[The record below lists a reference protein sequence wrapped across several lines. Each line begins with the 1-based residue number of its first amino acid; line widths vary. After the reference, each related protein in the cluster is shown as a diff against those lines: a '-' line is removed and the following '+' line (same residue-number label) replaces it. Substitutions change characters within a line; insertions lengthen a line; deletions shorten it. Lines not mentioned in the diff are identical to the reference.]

1 MPVLPMTGN
10 HFIVCG
16 DGSLAYRIASEL
28 TSRYDEDVVV
38 ILPDPAKNYG
48 PQITALAGVSVLS
61 HAALTSDAFVEAGIT
76 TARGLALVGSD
87 DLVNFHA
94 ALRADEL
101 NPGLR
106 IVLAAFNRRLGQHI
120 RGFFRDCTVLSSSET
135 AAPSFVSA
143 ALGSPTPSHV
153 RVSGRT
159 LYVAR
164 HADVPAGHAV
174 CGLEVPDDPAGT
186 TQLIPPDELPPVP
199 PDSASSDS
207 ASSDSASSDSASSDG
222 ASLDGASLD
231 GGRGGLVLAVADG
244 TPRDP
249 LTRRRHPLRASAAM
263 LWRLA
268 WNKFALV
275 FAILLAAVIAGFCL
289 LLVADYPVSNAIYL
303 TVMDI
308 TGSALTSAKLG
319 GPEKVS
325 QVLLTVDGMALI
337 PLVTAIIVG
346 ARLTGKIRGEPR
358 PRGGHI
364 IVVGLGNVGT
374 RVVGEL
380 HDLGYDVACIDR
392 DPEARGVA
400 LARRLSLPMVI
411 GEAYLEEKL
420 QAAGLETAAALVS
433 ATSNDMVNLETA
445 LQARAMREDLRLVLR
460 LGDDDLAQRVQK
472 TLGNV
477 ISRSV
482 SYMAAPVFAAA
493 LLEHLVLR
501 TIAVGRHVLLIADVR
516 VEAGSDIAGRA
527 LAELERDRLARVL
540 ALQVRGAQRF
550 HWSPHHGYLLAA
562 GDRVIVLATRAG
574 LTRFLTG
581 SAIIGLFRLC
591 GVSQECLPP
600 RYAISRTFNLVP
612 VGQEGRKQIC
622 TRSKAAGAGH
632 RDRER
637 PQHRRQHECQ

>member
-38 ILPDPAKNYG
+38 VLPDPAKNFG
-48 PQITALAGVSVLS
+48 PQITALAGVTVLS
-61 HAALTSDAFVEAGIT
+61 HAALTSDAFVEAGIA

-106 IVLAAFNRRLGQHI
+106 IVVAAFNRRLGQHI

-164 HADVPAGHAV
+164 YADVPAGHAV
-174 CGLEVPDDPAGT
+174 CGLVVPDDPAGT
-186 TQLIPPDELPPVP
+186 TQLIPPDELRPVS
-199 PDSASSDS
+199 PDSVSSDG
-207 ASSDSASSDSASSDG
+207 ASSDG
-222 ASLDGASLD
+222 ASSDGASSD
-231 GGRGGLVLAVADG
+231 EGRSGLVLAVADG

-249 LTRRRHPLRASAAM
+249 LTRRRHPVRASAGM

-275 FAILLAAVIAGFCL
+275 FAILLTAVITGFCL
-289 LLVADYPVSNAIYL
+289 LVARYPVSNAVYL
-303 TVMDI
+303 TVMDM
-308 TGSALTSAKLG
+308 TGSALTNPKLG
-319 GPEKVS
+319 GPEKIS
-325 QVLLTVDGMALI
+325 QVVLTVDGMALI

-380 HDLGYDVACIDR
+380 HDLGYDVTCIDR

-433 ATSNDMVNLETA
+433 VTSNDMVNLETA

-482 SYMAAPVFAAA
+482 SYMAAPAFAAA

-527 LAELERDRLARVL
+527 LAELEGDRQARVL

-581 SAIIGLFRLC
+581 SAIIGLFRSR
-591 GVSQECLPP
+591 GVSRDGLRA

-632 RDRER
+632 RDRGR

>member
-38 ILPDPAKNYG
+38 VLPDPAKNYG
-48 PQITALAGVSVLS
+48 PQITALAGVTVLS
-61 HAALTSDAFVEAGIT
+61 HAALTSDAFVEAGIA

-106 IVLAAFNRRLGQHI
+106 IVVAAFNRRLGQHI

-164 HADVPAGHAV
+164 YADVPAGHAV

-186 TQLIPPDELPPVP
+186 TQLVPPDELPPVS
-199 PDSASSDS
+199 PDSVSSH
-207 ASSDSASSDSASSDG
+207 G
-222 ASLDGASLD
+222 ASLDGASSD
-231 GGRGGLVLAVADG
+231 GASPEGGRGGLVLAVADG

-249 LTRRRHPLRASAAM
+249 LTRRRHPVRASAGM

-275 FAILLAAVIAGFCL
+275 FAIPLAAVIAGFCL
-289 LLVADYPVSNAIYL
+289 LVARYPVSNAVYL
-303 TVMDI
+303 TVMDM
-308 TGSALTSAKLG
+308 TGSALTNPKLG
-319 GPEKVS
+319 GPEKIS
-325 QVLLTVDGMALI
+325 QVVLTVDGMALI

-380 HDLGYDVACIDR
+380 HDLGYDVTCIDR

-400 LARRLSLPMVI
+400 LARRLSLPMII

-433 ATSNDMVNLETA
+433 VTSNDMVNLETA

-482 SYMAAPVFAAA
+482 SYMAAPAFAAA

-527 LAELERDRLARVL
+527 LAELEGDRLARVL

-581 SAIIGLFRLC
+581 SAIIGLFRSR
-591 GVSQECLPP
+591 GVSRDGLRA

-632 RDRER
+632 RDRGR

>member
-38 ILPDPAKNYG
+38 VLPDPAKNYG
-48 PQITALAGVSVLS
+48 PQITALAGVTVLS
-61 HAALTSDAFVEAGIT
+61 HAALTSDAFVEAGIA

-106 IVLAAFNRRLGQHI
+106 IVVAAFNRRLGQHI

-164 HADVPAGHAV
+164 YADVPAGHAV
-174 CGLEVPDDPAGT
+174 CGLVVPDDPAGT
-186 TQLIPPDELPPVP
+186 TQLLPPDELPPVS
-199 PDSASSDS
+199 PDSVSSDG
-207 ASSDSASSDSASSDG
+207 ASSDG
-222 ASLDGASLD
+222 ASPE

-249 LTRRRHPLRASAAM
+249 LTRRRHPVRASAGM

-289 LLVADYPVSNAIYL
+289 LVARYPVSNAVYL
-303 TVMDI
+303 TVMDM
-308 TGSALTSAKLG
+308 TGSALTNPKLG
-319 GPEKVS
+319 GPEKIS
-325 QVLLTVDGMALI
+325 QVVLTVDGMALI

-380 HDLGYDVACIDR
+380 HDLGYDVTCIDR

-400 LARRLSLPMVI
+400 LARRLSLPMII

-433 ATSNDMVNLETA
+433 VTSNDMVNLETA

-482 SYMAAPVFAAA
+482 SYMAAPAFAAA

-527 LAELERDRLARVL
+527 LAELEGDRLARVL

-550 HWSPHHGYLLAA
+550 HWSPHHGYVLAA

-581 SAIIGLFRLC
+581 SAIIGLFRSR
-591 GVSQECLPP
+591 GVSRDGLQA

-632 RDRER
+632 RDRGR

>member
-38 ILPDPAKNYG
+38 VLPDPAKNYG
-48 PQITALAGVSVLS
+48 PQITALAGVTVLS
-61 HAALTSDAFVEAGIT
+61 HAALTSDAFVEAGIA

-106 IVLAAFNRRLGQHI
+106 IVVAAFNRRLGQHI

-164 HADVPAGHAV
+164 YADVPAGHAV
-174 CGLEVPDDPAGT
+174 CGLDVPDDPAGT
-186 TQLIPPDELPPVP
+186 TQLIPPDELPPVS
-199 PDSASSDS
+199 PDSVSSGGASS
-207 ASSDSASSDSASSDG
+207 
-222 ASLDGASLD
+222 D

-249 LTRRRHPLRASAAM
+249 LTRRRHPVRASAGM

-289 LLVADYPVSNAIYL
+289 LVARYPVSNAVYL
-303 TVMDI
+303 TVMDM
-308 TGSALTSAKLG
+308 TGSALTNPKLG
-319 GPEKVS
+319 GLEKIS
-325 QVLLTVDGMALI
+325 QVVLTVDGMALI

-380 HDLGYDVACIDR
+380 HDLGYDVTCIDR

-400 LARRLSLPMVI
+400 LARRLSLPIVI

-433 ATSNDMVNLETA
+433 VTSNDMVNLETA

-482 SYMAAPVFAAA
+482 SYMAAPAFAAA

-527 LAELERDRLARVL
+527 LAELEGDRQARVL

-550 HWSPHHGYLLAA
+550 HWSPHHGHLLAA

-581 SAIIGLFRLC
+581 SAIIGLFRSR
-591 GVSQECLPP
+591 GVSRDGLQA

-632 RDRER
+632 RDRGR

>member
-1 MPVLPMTGN
+1 MTGN

-16 DGSLAYRIASEL
+16 DGSLAYRITSEL
-28 TSRYDEDVVV
+28 TSRYDENVVV
-38 ILPDPAKNYG
+38 VLPDPAKNYG
-48 PQITALAGVSVLS
+48 PQITALPGVTVLT
-61 HAALTSDAFVEAGIT
+61 HAELTSDAFVEAGIAG
-76 TARGLALVGSD
+76 ARGLALVGSD

-164 HADVPAGHAV
+164 HADVPAGHTV
-174 CGLEVPDDPAGT
+174 CGLDVPDDPAAA
-186 TQLIPPDELPPVP
+186 TQLIPPDELPPVS
-199 PDSASSDS
+199 PDSASS
-207 ASSDSASSDSASSDG
+207 
-222 ASLDGASLD
+222 D

-249 LTRRRHPLRASAAM
+249 LTRRRHPVRTSAAM
-263 LWRLA
+263 AWRLA

-275 FAILLAAVIAGFCL
+275 FAILLAVVIAGFCL
-289 LLVADYPVSNAIYL
+289 LLAAHYPAANAIYL
-303 TVMDI
+303 TVMDM
-308 TGSALTSAKLG
+308 TGSALTNAKLG

-325 QVLLTVDGMALI
+325 QVILTVDGMALI

-374 RVVGEL
+374 RVLGEL

-392 DPEARGVA
+392 DPEARGVS

-420 QAAGLETAAALVS
+420 RAAGLETATALVS
-433 ATSNDMVNLETA
+433 VTSNDMVNLETA
-445 LQARAMREDLRLVLR
+445 LQARALREDLRLVLR

-482 SYMAAPVFAAA
+482 SYMAAPAFAAA

-501 TIAVGRHVLLIADVR
+501 TIAVGRHILLIADVR

-581 SAIIGLFRLC
+581 SAIIKLF
-591 GVSQECLPP
+591 G
-600 RYAISRTFNLVP
+600 
-612 VGQEGRKQIC
+612 
-622 TRSKAAGAGH
+622 TRGSGYH
-632 RDRER
+632 RVTLLAELSIWFL
-637 PQHRRQHECQ
+637 

>member
-38 ILPDPAKNYG
+38 VLPDPAKNFG
-48 PQITALAGVSVLS
+48 PQVTALDGVTVLS
-61 HAALTSDAFVEAGIT
+61 HATLTSDVFVEAGIA

-106 IVLAAFNRRLGQHI
+106 IVVAAFNRRLGQHI

-143 ALGSPTPSHV
+143 ALGSPTPSHI

-186 TQLIPPDELPPVP
+186 TQLIPPDELPPVS
-199 PDSASSDS
+199 PDG
-207 ASSDSASSDSASSDG
+207 ASSDG
-222 ASLDGASLD
+222 ASSDS
-231 GGRGGLVLAVADG
+231 GRGGLVLAVADG

-249 LTRRRHPLRASAAM
+249 LTRRRHPVRASAGM

-289 LLVADYPVSNAIYL
+289 LLVARYPVSNAVYL
-303 TVMDI
+303 TVMDM

-325 QVLLTVDGMALI
+325 QVVLTVDGMALI

-433 ATSNDMVNLETA
+433 VTSNDMVNLETA

-482 SYMAAPVFAAA
+482 SYMAAPAFAAA

-581 SAIIGLFRLC
+581 SAIIGLFRSC
-591 GVSQECLPP
+591 GVSRECLPA

-632 RDRER
+632 RDRGR

>member
-1 MPVLPMTGN
+1 MPALPMTGN

-48 PQITALAGVSVLS
+48 PSITALPGVTVLS
-61 HAALTSDAFVEAGIT
+61 HAALTSDAFIEAGVA
-76 TARGLALVGSD
+76 TARGLALAGSD

-106 IVLAAFNRRLGQHI
+106 IVVAAFNRRLGQHI

-143 ALGSPTPSHV
+143 ALGSPTPSHI

-164 HADVPAGHAV
+164 HADVPAGHSV

-186 TQLIPPDELPPVP
+186 TQLIPPEELPPVS
-199 PDSASSDS
+199 PDSASPN
-207 ASSDSASSDSASSDG
+207 G
-222 ASLDGASLD
+222 
-231 GGRGGLVLAVADG
+231 GGLVLAVADG

-249 LTRRRHPLRASAAM
+249 LTRRRHPVRASADM

-289 LLVADYPVSNAIYL
+289 LLVARYPVSNAVYL
-303 TVMDI
+303 TVMDM
-308 TGSALTSAKLG
+308 TGSALTNPRLG
-319 GPEKVS
+319 GPEKIS
-325 QVLLTVDGMALI
+325 QAVLTVDGMALI

-400 LARRLSLPMVI
+400 LARRLSLPLVI

-433 ATSNDMVNLETA
+433 VTSNDMVNLETA

-482 SYMAAPVFAAA
+482 SYMAAPAFAAA
-493 LLEHLVLR
+493 LLEHMVLR

-527 LAELERDRLARVL
+527 LAELEQDRLARVL
-540 ALQVRGAQRF
+540 ALQVRGAQQF
-550 HWSPHHGYLLAA
+550 HWSPHDGYLLAA

-581 SAIIGLFRLC
+581 NAIIGLFRSC
-591 GVSQECLPP
+591 GVSRECLPP

>member
-1 MPVLPMTGN
+1 MNLRIQGHFHYDLPMPVLPMTGN

-38 ILPDPAKNYG
+38 VLPDPAKNYG
-48 PQITALAGVSVLS
+48 PQITALAGVTVLS
-61 HAALTSDAFVEAGIT
+61 HAALTSDAFVEAGIA

-106 IVLAAFNRRLGQHI
+106 IVVAAFNRRLGQHI

-164 HADVPAGHAV
+164 YADVPAGHAV

-186 TQLIPPDELPPVP
+186 TQLIPPDELPPVS
-199 PDSASSDS
+199 PDGASSDS
-207 ASSDSASSDSASSDG
+207 ASSDS
-222 ASLDGASLD
+222 
-231 GGRGGLVLAVADG
+231 GRSGLVLAVADG

-249 LTRRRHPLRASAAM
+249 LTRRRHPVRASAGM

-289 LLVADYPVSNAIYL
+289 LLVARYPVSNAVYL
-303 TVMDI
+303 TVMDM

-325 QVLLTVDGMALI
+325 QVVLTVDGMALI

-380 HDLGYDVACIDR
+380 HDLGYDVTCIDR

-433 ATSNDMVNLETA
+433 VTSNDMVNLETA

-482 SYMAAPVFAAA
+482 SYMAAPAFAAA

-581 SAIIGLFRLC
+581 SAIIGLFRSR
-591 GVSQECLPP
+591 GVSRECLPA

-632 RDRER
+632 RDRGR

>member
-1 MPVLPMTGN
+1 MPALPMTGN

-38 ILPDPAKNYG
+38 VLPDPARNYG
-48 PQITALAGVSVLS
+48 PQITALAGVTVLS
-61 HAALTSDAFVEAGIT
+61 HAALTSDAFVEAGIA

-106 IVLAAFNRRLGQHI
+106 IVVAAFNRRLGQHI

-186 TQLIPPDELPPVP
+186 TQLIPPDELPPVSP
-199 PDSASSDS
+199 
-207 ASSDSASSDSASSDG
+207 DSASSDG
-222 ASLDGASLD
+222 ASLDGGS
-231 GGRGGLVLAVADG
+231 GGLVLAVADG

-249 LTRRRHPLRASAAM
+249 LTRRRHPLRASAGM

-303 TVMDI
+303 TVMDM

-325 QVLLTVDGMALI
+325 QVVLTVDGMALI

-433 ATSNDMVNLETA
+433 VTSNDMVNLETA

-482 SYMAAPVFAAA
+482 SYMAAPAFAAA

-550 HWSPHHGYLLAA
+550 HWSPQHGYLLAA

-581 SAIIGLFRLC
+581 SAIIGLFRWC
-591 GVSQECLPP
+591 GVSRECLPA
-600 RYAISRTFNLVP
+600 RYAISRTFHLVP

-632 RDRER
+632 RDRGR

>member
-38 ILPDPAKNYG
+38 VLPDPAKNFG
-48 PQITALAGVSVLS
+48 PQITALAGVTVLS
-61 HAALTSDAFVEAGIT
+61 QATLTSDAFVEAGIA

-106 IVLAAFNRRLGQHI
+106 IVVAAFNRRLGQHI

-164 HADVPAGHAV
+164 YADVPAAHAV

-199 PDSASSDS
+199 PDSVSSDG
-207 ASSDSASSDSASSDG
+207 ASSDG
-222 ASLDGASLD
+222 ASSD

-249 LTRRRHPLRASAAM
+249 LTRRRHPVRASAGL

-275 FAILLAAVIAGFCL
+275 FAILLAAVITGFCL
-289 LLVADYPVSNAIYL
+289 LLVARYPVSNAVYL
-303 TVMDI
+303 TVMDM
-308 TGSALTSAKLG
+308 TGSALTNARLG
-319 GPEKVS
+319 GPEKIS
-325 QVLLTVDGMALI
+325 QVVLTVDGMALI

-380 HDLGYDVACIDR
+380 HDLGYDVTCIDR

-433 ATSNDMVNLETA
+433 VTSNDMVNLETA

-482 SYMAAPVFAAA
+482 SYMAAPAFAAA

-581 SAIIGLFRLC
+581 SAIIGLFRPR
-591 GVSQECLPP
+591 GVSRECLPA
-600 RYAISRTFNLVP
+600 RYAMSGTFTWVRWARMKEKRYAS
-612 VGQEGRKQIC
+612 GRRRRKQAIG
-622 TRSKAAGAGH
+622 TGAAPTSEAT
-632 RDRER
+632 
-637 PQHRRQHECQ
+637 

>member
-1 MPVLPMTGN
+1 M
-10 HFIVCG
+10 
-16 DGSLAYRIASEL
+16 
-28 TSRYDEDVVV
+28 
-38 ILPDPAKNYG
+38 
-48 PQITALAGVSVLS
+48 
-61 HAALTSDAFVEAGIT
+61 
-76 TARGLALVGSD
+76 
-87 DLVNFHA
+87 
-94 ALRADEL
+94 
-101 NPGLR
+101 
-106 IVLAAFNRRLGQHI
+106 
-120 RGFFRDCTVLSSSET
+120 
-135 AAPSFVSA
+135 
-143 ALGSPTPSHV
+143 
-153 RVSGRT
+153 
-159 LYVAR
+159 
-164 HADVPAGHAV
+164 
-174 CGLEVPDDPAGT
+174 
-186 TQLIPPDELPPVP
+186 
-199 PDSASSDS
+199 
-207 ASSDSASSDSASSDG
+207 
-222 ASLDGASLD
+222 
-231 GGRGGLVLAVADG
+231 
-244 TPRDP
+244 
-249 LTRRRHPLRASAAM
+249 RASAGM

-289 LLVADYPVSNAIYL
+289 LLVARYPVSNAIYL
-303 TVMDI
+303 TVMDM

-325 QVLLTVDGMALI
+325 QVVLTVDGMALI

-433 ATSNDMVNLETA
+433 VTSNDMVNLETA

-581 SAIIGLFRLC
+581 SAIIGLFRSR
-591 GVSQECLPP
+591 GVSRECLPA

-632 RDRER
+632 RDRGR

>member
-1 MPVLPMTGN
+1 MPALPMTGN

-38 ILPDPAKNYG
+38 VLPDPAKNYG
-48 PQITALAGVSVLS
+48 PQIAALGGVTLLS
-61 HAALTSDAFVEAGIT
+61 HPALTSDAFVEAGIAA
-76 TARGLALVGSD
+76 ARGLALVGSD

-106 IVLAAFNRRLGQHI
+106 IVVAAFNRRLGQHI
-120 RGFFRDCTVLSSSET
+120 HGFFRDCTVLSSSET

-174 CGLEVPDDPAGT
+174 CGLAVPDDPAGT

-199 PDSASSDS
+199 Q
-207 ASSDSASSDSASSDG
+207 DSASSDG
-222 ASLDGASLD
+222 N
-231 GGRGGLVLAVADG
+231 RGGLVLAVADG

-249 LTRRRHPLRASAAM
+249 LTRRRHPVRASAGM
-263 LWRLA
+263 LWRLT

-275 FAILLAAVIAGFCL
+275 FGILLAAVIAGFCL
-289 LLVADYPVSNAIYL
+289 LLVARYPVNNAIYL
-303 TVMDI
+303 TVMDM
-308 TGSALTSAKLG
+308 TGSALTNPKLG

-325 QVLLTVDGMALI
+325 QVVLTVDGMALI

-420 QAAGLETAAALVS
+420 RAAGLETAAALVS
-433 ATSNDMVNLETA
+433 VTSNDMVNLETA

-482 SYMAAPVFAAA
+482 SYMAAPAFAAA

-516 VEAGSDIAGRA
+516 VDAGSDIAGRA

-574 LTRFLTG
+574 LTRFLSG
-581 SAIIGLFRLC
+581 NAIIKLFGSREMGYQRVTL
-591 GVSQECLPP
+591 SAELP
-600 RYAISRTFNLVP
+600 AWFL
-612 VGQEGRKQIC
+612 
-622 TRSKAAGAGH
+622 
-632 RDRER
+632 
-637 PQHRRQHECQ
+637 

>member
-38 ILPDPAKNYG
+38 VLPDPAKNFG
-48 PQITALAGVSVLS
+48 PQVTALDGVTVLS
-61 HAALTSDAFVEAGIT
+61 HATLTSDVFVEAGIA

-106 IVLAAFNRRLGQHI
+106 IVVAAFNRRLGQHI

-143 ALGSPTPSHV
+143 ALGSPTPSHI

-186 TQLIPPDELPPVP
+186 TQLIPPDELPPVS
-199 PDSASSDS
+199 PDG
-207 ASSDSASSDSASSDG
+207 ASSDG
-222 ASLDGASLD
+222 ASSDS
-231 GGRGGLVLAVADG
+231 GRGGLVLAVADG

-249 LTRRRHPLRASAAM
+249 LTRRRHPVRASAGM

-289 LLVADYPVSNAIYL
+289 LLVARYPVTNAIYL
-303 TVMDI
+303 TVMDM

-325 QVLLTVDGMALI
+325 QVVLTVDGMALI

-400 LARRLSLPMVI
+400 LARRLGLPLVI

-433 ATSNDMVNLETA
+433 VTSNDMVNLETA

-482 SYMAAPVFAAA
+482 SYMAAPAFAAA

-581 SAIIGLFRLC
+581 SAIIGLFRSC
-591 GVSQECLPP
+591 GVSRECLPA

>member
-38 ILPDPAKNYG
+38 VLPDPAKNYG
-48 PQITALAGVSVLS
+48 PQITALAGVTVLS
-61 HAALTSDAFVEAGIT
+61 HAALTSDAFVEAGIA

-106 IVLAAFNRRLGQHI
+106 IVVAAFNRRLGQHI

-164 HADVPAGHAV
+164 YADVPAGHAV
-174 CGLEVPDDPAGT
+174 CGLVVPDDPAGT
-186 TQLIPPDELPPVP
+186 TQLLPPDELPPVS
-199 PDSASSDS
+199 PDSVSSDG
-207 ASSDSASSDSASSDG
+207 ASSDG
-222 ASLDGASLD
+222 ASPE

-249 LTRRRHPLRASAAM
+249 LTRRRHPVRASAGM

-289 LLVADYPVSNAIYL
+289 LVARYPVSNAVYL
-303 TVMDI
+303 TVMDM
-308 TGSALTSAKLG
+308 TGSALTNPKLG
-319 GPEKVS
+319 GPEKIS
-325 QVLLTVDGMALI
+325 QVVLTVDGMALI

-380 HDLGYDVACIDR
+380 HDLGYDVTCIDR

-400 LARRLSLPMVI
+400 LARRLSLPMII

-433 ATSNDMVNLETA
+433 VTSNDMVNLETA

-482 SYMAAPVFAAA
+482 SYMAAPAFAAA

-527 LAELERDRLARVL
+527 LAELEGDRLARVL

-581 SAIIGLFRLC
+581 SAIIGLFRSR
-591 GVSQECLPP
+591 GVSRDGLRA

-632 RDRER
+632 RDRGR

>member
-1 MPVLPMTGN
+1 MTGN

-38 ILPDPAKNYG
+38 VLPDPAKNFG
-48 PQITALAGVSVLS
+48 PQVTALDGVTVLS
-61 HAALTSDAFVEAGIT
+61 HATLTSDVFVEAGIA

-106 IVLAAFNRRLGQHI
+106 IVVAAFNRRLGQHI

-143 ALGSPTPSHV
+143 ALGSPTPSHI

-186 TQLIPPDELPPVP
+186 TQLIPPDELPPVS
-199 PDSASSDS
+199 PDG
-207 ASSDSASSDSASSDG
+207 ASSDG
-222 ASLDGASLD
+222 ASSDGASSD
-231 GGRGGLVLAVADG
+231 GASSDSGRGGLVLAVADG

-275 FAILLAAVIAGFCL
+275 FAILLAAFIAGFCL
-289 LLVADYPVSNAIYL
+289 LLVARYPVTNAIYL
-303 TVMDI
+303 TVMDM

-325 QVLLTVDGMALI
+325 QVVLTVDGMALI

-400 LARRLSLPMVI
+400 LARRLGLPLVI

-433 ATSNDMVNLETA
+433 VTSNDMVNLETA

-482 SYMAAPVFAAA
+482 SYMAAPAFAAA

-581 SAIIGLFRLC
+581 SAIIGLFRSC
-591 GVSQECLPP
+591 RVSRECLPA

-632 RDRER
+632 RDRGR

>member
-1 MPVLPMTGN
+1 MTGN

-38 ILPDPAKNYG
+38 ILPDPVKNYG
-48 PQITALAGVSVLS
+48 PQITALAGVTVLS
-61 HAALTSDAFVEAGIT
+61 HAALTSDVFVGAGIA

-106 IVLAAFNRRLGQHI
+106 IVVAAFNRRLGQHI
-120 RGFFRDCTVLSSSET
+120 RGFFRDCTVLSSSEM

-159 LYVAR
+159 LYVGR
-164 HADVPAGHAV
+164 HADVPAGHVV
-174 CGLEVPDDPAGT
+174 CGLDVPDDPAGT
-186 TQLIPPDELPPVP
+186 TQLIPPDELPPVS
-199 PDSASSDS
+199 PDSASSN
-207 ASSDSASSDSASSDG
+207 G
-222 ASLDGASLD
+222 
-231 GGRGGLVLAVADG
+231 GGLVLAVADG

-249 LTRRRHPLRASAAM
+249 LTRRRHPVRASAGM

-289 LLVADYPVSNAIYL
+289 LLVARYPLSNAVYL
-303 TVMDI
+303 TVMDM
-308 TGSALTSAKLG
+308 TGSALTNPRLG
-319 GPEKVS
+319 GPEKLS
-325 QVLLTVDGMALI
+325 QVVLTVDGMALI

-400 LARRLSLPMVI
+400 LARRLSLPLVI
-411 GEAYLEEKL
+411 GEAYLEDKL
-420 QAAGLETAAALVS
+420 KAAGLETAAALVS
-433 ATSNDMVNLETA
+433 VTSNDMVNLETA

-482 SYMAAPVFAAA
+482 SYMAAPAFAAA

-516 VEAGSDIAGRA
+516 VEAGSDIAGRT

-550 HWSPHHGYLLAA
+550 HWSPHHGYLLAE

-581 SAIIGLFRLC
+581 SAIIGLFRPC
-591 GVSQECLPP
+591 GVSRECLPA
-600 RYAISRTFNLVP
+600 RYAISRTFNLVS

-637 PQHRRQHECQ
+637 PQHRRQHEC

>member
-1 MPVLPMTGN
+1 MTGN

-38 ILPDPAKNYG
+38 VLPDPAKNYG
-48 PQITALAGVSVLS
+48 PQLTALAGVTVLS
-61 HAALTSDAFVEAGIT
+61 HATLTSDVFVEAGIA

-106 IVLAAFNRRLGQHI
+106 IVVAAFNRRLGQHI

-143 ALGSPTPSHV
+143 ALGSPTPSHI

-186 TQLIPPDELPPVP
+186 TQLIPPDELPPVS
-199 PDSASSDS
+199 PDG
-207 ASSDSASSDSASSDG
+207 ASSDG
-222 ASLDGASLD
+222 ASSDS
-231 GGRGGLVLAVADG
+231 GRGGLVLAVADG

-249 LTRRRHPLRASAAM
+249 LTRRRHPVRASAGM

-289 LLVADYPVSNAIYL
+289 LLVARYPVSNAVYL
-303 TVMDI
+303 TVMDM

-325 QVLLTVDGMALI
+325 QVVLTVDGMALI

-400 LARRLSLPMVI
+400 LARRLSLPLVI

-433 ATSNDMVNLETA
+433 VTSNDMVNLETA

-482 SYMAAPVFAAA
+482 SYMAAPAFAAA

-591 GVSQECLPP
+591 GVSRECLPA

-632 RDRER
+632 RDRGR

>member
-48 PQITALAGVSVLS
+48 PSITALPGVTVLS
-61 HAALTSDAFVEAGIT
+61 HAALTSDAFVEAGIA

-106 IVLAAFNRRLGQHI
+106 IVVAAFNRRLGQHI
-120 RGFFRDCTVLSSSET
+120 RGSFRDCTVLSSSET

-143 ALGSPTPSHV
+143 ALGSPTPSHI

-186 TQLIPPDELPPVP
+186 TQLIPPNELPPVS
-199 PDSASSDS
+199 PDSV
-207 ASSDSASSDSASSDG
+207 SSDG
-222 ASLDGASLD
+222 ASSD

-249 LTRRRHPLRASAAM
+249 LTRRRHPVRASAGM

-289 LLVADYPVSNAIYL
+289 LVARYPVSNAVYL
-303 TVMDI
+303 TVMDM
-308 TGSALTSAKLG
+308 TGSALTNPKLG
-319 GPEKVS
+319 GPEKIS
-325 QVLLTVDGMALI
+325 QVVLTVDGMALI

-380 HDLGYDVACIDR
+380 HDLGYDVTCIDR

-400 LARRLSLPMVI
+400 LARRLSLPTVI

-433 ATSNDMVNLETA
+433 VTSNDMVNLETA

-482 SYMAAPVFAAA
+482 SYMAAPAFAAA

-527 LAELERDRLARVL
+527 LAELEGDRLARVL

-550 HWSPHHGYLLAA
+550 HWSPHHGYVLAA

-581 SAIIGLFRLC
+581 SAIIGLFRSR
-591 GVSQECLPP
+591 GVSRDGLRA

>member
-28 TSRYDEDVVV
+28 TSRYDEYVVV
-38 ILPDPAKNYG
+38 VLPDPAKNYG
-48 PQITALAGVSVLS
+48 PQITALAGVTVLS
-61 HAALTSDAFVEAGIT
+61 HAALTSDVFVEAGIA

-106 IVLAAFNRRLGQHI
+106 IVVAAFNRRLGQHI

-164 HADVPAGHAV
+164 YADVPAGHAV

-186 TQLIPPDELPPVP
+186 TQLLPPDELPPVS
-199 PDSASSDS
+199 PDSVSSDG
-207 ASSDSASSDSASSDG
+207 ASSDG
-222 ASLDGASLD
+222 ASPE

-249 LTRRRHPLRASAAM
+249 LTRRRHPVRASAGM

-289 LLVADYPVSNAIYL
+289 LVARYPVSNAVYL
-303 TVMDI
+303 TVMDM

-319 GPEKVS
+319 GPEKIS
-325 QVLLTVDGMALI
+325 QMVLTVDGMALI

-380 HDLGYDVACIDR
+380 HDLGYDVTCIDR

-433 ATSNDMVNLETA
+433 VTSNDMVNLETA

-482 SYMAAPVFAAA
+482 SYMAAPAFAAA

-527 LAELERDRLARVL
+527 LAELEGDRLARVL

-581 SAIIGLFRLC
+581 SAIIGLFRSR
-591 GVSQECLPP
+591 GVSRDGLRA

-632 RDRER
+632 RDRGR

>member
-38 ILPDPAKNYG
+38 VLPDPAKNYG
-48 PQITALAGVSVLS
+48 PQITALAGVTVLS
-61 HAALTSDAFVEAGIT
+61 HAALTSDAFVEAGIA

-106 IVLAAFNRRLGQHI
+106 IVVAAFNRRLGQHI

-164 HADVPAGHAV
+164 YADVPAGHEV

-186 TQLIPPDELPPVP
+186 TQLIPPDELPPVS
-199 PDSASSDS
+199 PDSVSS
-207 ASSDSASSDSASSDG
+207 
-222 ASLDGASLD
+222 
-231 GGRGGLVLAVADG
+231 GGLVLAVADG

-249 LTRRRHPLRASAAM
+249 LTRRRHPVRASADM

-268 WNKFALV
+268 WNKFVLV

-289 LLVADYPVSNAIYL
+289 LVARYPVSNAVYL
-303 TVMDI
+303 TVMDM
-308 TGSALTSAKLG
+308 TGSALTNPKLG
-319 GPEKVS
+319 GPEKIS
-325 QVLLTVDGMALI
+325 QVVLTVDGMALI

-380 HDLGYDVACIDR
+380 HDLGYDVTCIDR

-433 ATSNDMVNLETA
+433 VTSNDMVNLETA

-482 SYMAAPVFAAA
+482 SYMAAPAFAAA

-527 LAELERDRLARVL
+527 LAELEGDRLARVL

-581 SAIIGLFRLC
+581 SAIIGLFRSR
-591 GVSQECLPP
+591 GVSRDGLWA

-632 RDRER
+632 RDRGR

>member
-38 ILPDPAKNYG
+38 VLPDPAKNYG
-48 PQITALAGVSVLS
+48 PQITALAGVTVLS
-61 HAALTSDAFVEAGIT
+61 HAALTSDAFVEAGIA

-106 IVLAAFNRRLGQHI
+106 IVVAAFNRRLGQHI

-164 HADVPAGHAV
+164 YADVPAGHAV
-174 CGLEVPDDPAGT
+174 CGLVVPDDPAGT
-186 TQLIPPDELPPVP
+186 TQLVPPDELPPVS
-199 PDSASSDS
+199 PDSVSSDG
-207 ASSDSASSDSASSDG
+207 ASSDG
-222 ASLDGASLD
+222 ASPE

-249 LTRRRHPLRASAAM
+249 LTRRRHPVRASAGM

-289 LLVADYPVSNAIYL
+289 LVARYPVSNAVYL
-303 TVMDI
+303 TVMDM
-308 TGSALTSAKLG
+308 TGSALTNPKLG
-319 GPEKVS
+319 GPEKIS
-325 QVLLTVDGMALI
+325 QVVLTVDGMALI

-380 HDLGYDVACIDR
+380 HDLGYDVTCIDR

-400 LARRLSLPMVI
+400 LARRLSLPTVI

-433 ATSNDMVNLETA
+433 VTSNDMVNLETA

-482 SYMAAPVFAAA
+482 SSMAAPAFAAA

-527 LAELERDRLARVL
+527 LAELEGDRLARVL

-581 SAIIGLFRLC
+581 SAIIGLFRSR
-591 GVSQECLPP
+591 GVSRDGLRA

-632 RDRER
+632 RDRGR

>member
-38 ILPDPAKNYG
+38 VLPDPAKNYG
-48 PQITALAGVSVLS
+48 PQITALAGVTVLS
-61 HAALTSDAFVEAGIT
+61 HAALTSDAFVEAGIA

-106 IVLAAFNRRLGQHI
+106 IVVAAFNRRLGQHI

-164 HADVPAGHAV
+164 YADVPAGHAV

-186 TQLIPPDELPPVP
+186 TQLIPPDELPPVS
-199 PDSASSDS
+199 PDSV
-207 ASSDSASSDSASSDG
+207 SSDG
-222 ASLDGASLD
+222 ASPDGASSD
-231 GGRGGLVLAVADG
+231 EGRSGLVLAVADG

-249 LTRRRHPLRASAAM
+249 LTRRRHPVRASAGM

-289 LLVADYPVSNAIYL
+289 LVARYPVSNAVYL
-303 TVMDI
+303 TVMDM
-308 TGSALTSAKLG
+308 TGSALTNPKLG
-319 GPEKVS
+319 GPEKIS
-325 QVLLTVDGMALI
+325 QVVLTVDGMALI

-358 PRGGHI
+358 PRSGHI

-380 HDLGYDVACIDR
+380 HDLGYDVTCIDR

-400 LARRLSLPMVI
+400 LARRLSLPTVI

-433 ATSNDMVNLETA
+433 VTSNDMVNLETA

-482 SYMAAPVFAAA
+482 SYMAAPAFAAA

-527 LAELERDRLARVL
+527 LAELEGDRLARVL

-550 HWSPHHGYLLAA
+550 HWSPHHGHLLAA

-581 SAIIGLFRLC
+581 SAIIGLFRSR
-591 GVSQECLPP
+591 GVSRDGLRA

-632 RDRER
+632 RDRGR